1 MKCIIELTQ
10 FNIINSK
17 GKQQFKR
24 FLKKYL
30 INTYKRIIINNR
42 KWIDQKLKL
51 IGVTALDL
59 YRNMDNFISIIT
71 YNDGIIV
78 SFEKNVYINGLP
90 MLGVIKCL
98 DFGSSVTGTPYPL
111 FTPILKALK
120 RNIDQVYMRFIGL
133 Q

>member
-1 MKCIIELTQ
+1 MTCIIEVTQ

-17 GKQQFKR
+17 CKQQFKR

-51 IGVTALDL
+51 LGVTALDL

-90 MLGVIKCL
+90 MLGIIKCL

-111 FTPILKALK
+111 FTPIIKALK
-120 RNIDQVYMRFIGL
+120 RNIDQLYMRFIGL

>member
-71 YNDGIIV
+71 YNGGIIV

-98 DFGSSVTGTPYPL
+98 DLGSSVTGTPYPL

-120 RNIDQVYMRFIGL
+120 RNIDQIYMRFIGL
-133 Q
+133 K

>member
-59 YRNMDNFISIIT
+59 YRNIDNFISIKKE
-71 YNDGIIV
+71 DGYLQVLWTKIFFIIE
-78 SFEKNVYINGLP
+78 SDK
-90 MLGVIKCL
+90 
-98 DFGSSVTGTPYPL
+98 
-111 FTPILKALK
+111 
-120 RNIDQVYMRFIGL
+120 
-133 Q
+133 

>member
-1 MKCIIELTQ
+1 MLPLFSAGEKERTE
-10 FNIINSK
+10 
-17 GKQQFKR
+17 
-24 FLKKYL
+24 
-30 INTYKRIIINNR
+30 
-42 KWIDQKLKL
+42 D
-51 IGVTALDL
+51 
-59 YRNMDNFISIIT
+59 
-71 YNDGIIV
+71 IV

-133 Q
+133 K

>member
-17 GKQQFKR
+17 CKKQFKR

-42 KWIDQKLKL
+42 KWVDQKLKL

-90 MLGVIKCL
+90 MLGIIKCL

-111 FTPILKALK
+111 FTPIIRALK
-120 RNIDQVYMRFIGL
+120 RNINQIYMRFIGL

>member
-1 MKCIIELTQ
+1 ML
-10 FNIINSK
+10 FRS
-17 GKQQFKR
+17 R

-90 MLGVIKCL
+90 MLGIIKCL

-111 FTPILKALK
+111 FTPIIKALK
-120 RNIDQVYMRFIGL
+120 RNIDQLYMRFIGL

>member
-71 YNDGIIV
+71 YNGGIIV

-90 MLGVIKCL
+90 MLGVIKGL

-120 RNIDQVYMRFIGL
+120 RNIDQIYMRFIGL
-133 Q
+133 K

>member
-17 GKQQFKR
+17 CKKQFKR

-42 KWIDQKLKL
+42 KWVDQKLKL

-59 YRNMDNFISIIT
+59 YHNMDNFISIIT

-90 MLGVIKCL
+90 MLGIIKCL
-98 DFGSSVTGTPYPL
+98 DFGSSITGTPYPL
-111 FTPILKALK
+111 FTPIIRALK
-120 RNIDQVYMRFIGL
+120 RNINQIYMRFIGL
-133 Q
+133 K

>member
-51 IGVTALDL
+51 IDDTALDL
-59 YRNMDNFISIIT
+59 YRNMDNCISIIT
-71 YNDGIIV
+71 
-78 SFEKNVYINGLP
+78 
-90 MLGVIKCL
+90 
-98 DFGSSVTGTPYPL
+98 
-111 FTPILKALK
+111 
-120 RNIDQVYMRFIGL
+120 
-133 Q
+133 

>member
-17 GKQQFKR
+17 CKKQFKR

-42 KWIDQKLKL
+42 KWVDQKLKL

-59 YRNMDNFISIIT
+59 YHNMDNFISIIT

-90 MLGVIKCL
+90 MLGIIKCL

-111 FTPILKALK
+111 FTPIIKALK
-120 RNIDQVYMRFIGL
+120 RNIDQLYMRFIGL

>member
-1 MKCIIELTQ
+1 MTCIIELTQ

-17 GKQQFKR
+17 CKQQFKR

-59 YRNMDNFISIIT
+59 YHNMDNFISIIT

-78 SFEKNVYINGLP
+78 SFERDIYINGFS
-90 MLGVIKCL
+90 MLGIIKCL
-98 DFGSSVTGTPYPL
+98 DFGSSITGTPYPL
-111 FTPILKALK
+111 FTPIIRALK
-120 RNIDQVYMRFIGL
+120 RNINQIYMRFIGL
-133 Q
+133 K

>member
-17 GKQQFKR
+17 CKKQFKR

-42 KWIDQKLKL
+42 KWVDQKLKL

-59 YRNMDNFISIIT
+59 YQNMDNFISIIT

-78 SFEKNVYINGLP
+78 SFERDIYINGFS
-90 MLGVIKCL
+90 MLGIIKCL
-98 DFGSSVTGTPYPL
+98 DFGSLITGTPYPL
-111 FTPILKALK
+111 FTPIIRALK
-120 RNIDQVYMRFIGL
+120 RNINQIYMRFIGL
-133 Q
+133 K

>member
-17 GKQQFKR
+17 CKKQFKR

-42 KWIDQKLKL
+42 KWVDQKLKL

-59 YRNMDNFISIIT
+59 YRNIDNFISIIT

-90 MLGVIKCL
+90 MLGIIKCL

-111 FTPILKALK
+111 FTPIIKALK
-120 RNIDQVYMRFIGL
+120 RNIDQLYMRFIGL